1 MPGWRQQYEEC
12 RWSTLL
18 NQNASTPTVN
28 GGLGRGRGLLSAKE
42 EARGQDGDLGKPR
55 ESVIVSV
62 PVFVSA
68 SGSDPAFFPIPLAL
82 SLGVLDSGLRARR
95 SGEHAELAVPE
106 PDSAPD
112 CAPLRVRGPS
122 AGPPAIPG
130 L

>member
-1 MPGWRQQYEEC
+1 METAVRGMPLEYPPKPER
-12 RWSTLL
+12 L
-18 NQNASTPTVN
+18 NAYGKRRAGQ
-28 GGLGRGRGLLSAKE
+28 GKE